1 MLRLL
6 EKLRIKTDN
15 VIRMCYYKP
24 IVEQIDAIKKTTGVG
39 THLSIMLHKNS
50 VENSWNP
57 LSYKQLSEEI
67 DKSYRFTRDSYKNIE
82 DIVFNYLDGWVQQE
96 DLFWVFYTD
105 YGDDYYLDP
114 TDGADKLQISYLLTQ
129 KIKSIFPL
137 DENQAFEIVNDF
149 VNYKLMKR
157 D

>member
-1 MLRLL
+1 MPTLL

-15 VIRMCYYKP
+15 IIRMYYDKP

-39 THLSIMLHKNS
+39 THLSIMLHKHS

-96 DLFWVFYTD
+96 DLFWVFYTRPWTH
-105 YGDDYYLDP
+105 L
-114 TDGADKLQISYLLTQ
+114 
-129 KIKSIFPL
+129 
-137 DENQAFEIVNDF
+137 
-149 VNYKLMKR
+149 
-157 D
+157 